1 MQKMSRKFLAFFLVL
16 ITVIGFS
23 TAQTG
28 MEYYSAAEL
37 SYKSGDYKTALDNYE
52 MALAADNT
60 LEGYDPQIKF
70 KMGISAYMIGNYDKA
85 RNYLAGYDNDFVRN
99 LLESISSRETED
111 EWKRWIKQN
120 NPTTSEVVSQ
130 DEVSTSTAVTVTQ
143 PSSGSSN
150 VAIII
155 VIFSTTFVVLMIAE
169 YRIYRVKRKVIELP
183 LESRQRASAQKIES
197 EIAST
202 NTPNTAE
209 VSGEASQSSDAAEKS
224 SIDKTPSELDLIPN
238 GAKIIDFEELINSEI
253 DVFKD
258 IFEQLDTIDNKKEE
272 MPSVESAKNT
282 DNSDVLQNMEFD
294 AEPPIEEIDREALIN
309 EVLDESK
316 NLIDEIEKISNESGE
331 TKQSEVTP
339 VELEGIEAELI
350 GKVKKIVDTISENKD
365 KETESE
371 SEEQPV
377 EDYEKLQKPFE
388 EFDELEKISEED
400 ANILMKKLLIL
411 SRGERD

>member
-1 MQKMSRKFLAFFLVL
+1 
-16 ITVIGFS
+16 
-23 TAQTG
+23 
-28 MEYYSAAEL
+28 
-37 SYKSGDYKTALDNYE
+37 
-52 MALAADNT
+52 
-60 LEGYDPQIKF
+60 
-70 KMGISAYMIGNYDKA
+70 
-85 RNYLAGYDNDFVRN
+85 
-99 LLESISSRETED
+99 
-111 EWKRWIKQN
+111 
-120 NPTTSEVVSQ
+120 
-130 DEVSTSTAVTVTQ
+130 
-143 PSSGSSN
+143 
-150 VAIII
+150 
-155 VIFSTTFVVLMIAE
+155 
-169 YRIYRVKRKVIELP
+169 
-183 LESRQRASAQKIES
+183 
-197 EIAST
+197 
-202 NTPNTAE
+202 
-209 VSGEASQSSDAAEKS
+209 EASQSSDAAEKS
-224 SIDKTPSELDLIPN
+224 SIDKTLSELDLIPN

-282 DNSDVLQNMEFD
+282 NNSDVLQNMEFD

-371 SEEQPV
+371 EQPV

-388 EFDELEKISEED
+388 EFDKLEKISEED

>member
-1 MQKMSRKFLAFFLVL
+1 MSRKFLAFFLVL

-282 DNSDVLQNMEFD
+282 DNSDVLQNIGFD

>member
-1 MQKMSRKFLAFFLVL
+1 MSKKFLAFLLIL
-16 ITVIGFS
+16 ITIVGFS

-85 RNYLAGYDNDFVRN
+85 RNYLAGYDNDFVKN
-99 LLESISSRETED
+99 LLESISSRQTED

-282 DNSDVLQNMEFD
+282 NNSDVLQNMEFD

>member
-1 MQKMSRKFLAFFLVL
+1 MSRKFLAFFLVL
-16 ITVIGFS
+16 TTVIGFS
-23 TAQTG
+23 TAQNG

>member
-1 MQKMSRKFLAFFLVL
+1 MSRKFLAFFLVL

>member
-1 MQKMSRKFLAFFLVL
+1 MSRKFLAFFLVL
-16 ITVIGFS
+16 TTVIGFS

-60 LEGYDPQIKF
+60 LEGYDPQVKF

-371 SEEQPV
+371 EQPV

>member
-1 MQKMSRKFLAFFLVL
+1 MSRKFLAFFLVL

-111 EWKRWIKQN
+111 KWKRWIKQN

>member
-1 MQKMSRKFLAFFLVL
+1 MSRKFLAFFLVL

-85 RNYLAGYDNDFVRN
+85 RNYLAGYDNDFVKN
-99 LLESISSRETED
+99 LLESISSRQTED

-143 PSSGSSN
+143 PSSGNSN
-150 VAIII
+150 VAIIMI
-155 VIFSTTFVVLMIAE
+155 IFSTTFVVLMIAE
-169 YRIYRVKRKVIELP
+169 YRIYRVKRKVVELP
-183 LESRQRASAQKIES
+183 LESRQRVSAQKVES
-197 EIAST
+197 EISST
-202 NTPNTAE
+202 NTSTTVE
-209 VSGEASQSSDAAEKS
+209 VSGEADQSDTAEKT

-258 IFEQLDTIDNKKEE
+258 IFEQLDIIDNKKEE
-272 MPSVESAKNT
+272 IPEKSGEPEKDNG
-282 DNSDVLQNMEFD
+282 NSDVLQNIESTVE
-294 AEPPIEEIDREALIN
+294 APIEDIDREMLIN

-316 NLIDEIEKISNESGE
+316 NLVDEIKKISDKSGE
-331 TKQSEVTP
+331 TEQSKVTS
-339 VELEGIEAELI
+339 VELESIEAELI
-350 GKVKKIVDTISENKD
+350 ERIKKIIDTVSENKD
-365 KETESE
+365 KETESV
-371 SEEQPV
+371 EQPV

-400 ANILMKKLLIL
+400 ADILMKKLLIL
-411 SRGERD
+411 SRGEKD

>member
-1 MQKMSRKFLAFFLVL
+1 MSRKFLAFFLVL

-23 TAQTG
+23 TAQNG

-60 LEGYDPQIKF
+60 LEGYDPQVKF

-282 DNSDVLQNMEFD
+282 DNSDVLQNIEFD

-339 VELEGIEAELI
+339 VELESIEAELI

-371 SEEQPV
+371 EQPV

-388 EFDELEKISEED
+388 EFDKLEKISEED

>member
-1 MQKMSRKFLAFFLVL
+1 MSRKFLAFFLVL

-60 LEGYDPQIKF
+60 LEGYDPQVKF

-99 LLESISSRETED
+99 LLESISSRQTED

-150 VAIII
+150 AVIII
-155 VIFSTTFVVLMIAE
+155 VIFSTIFVVLIIAE

-183 LESRQRASAQKIES
+183 FESRQRVSAQRVES

-202 NTPNTAE
+202 NTPTTVE
-209 VSGEASQSSDAAEKS
+209 VPGEASQSSDAAEKS
-224 SIDKTPSELDLIPN
+224 SIDKTLSELDLIPN

-272 MPSVESAKNT
+272 IPEKSGDSEKNK
-282 DNSDVLQNMEFD
+282 DNNDVLQNIESTV
-294 AEPPIEEIDREALIN
+294 EPPTEDIDREMLIN

-316 NLIDEIEKISNESGE
+316 NLIDEIKKISNESVE
-331 TKQSEVTP
+331 IEQNEVTP
-339 VELEGIEAELI
+339 VELESIEAELI
-350 GKVKKIVDTISENKD
+350 GRVKKITDTVSENKD
-365 KETESE
+365 NEAE

>member
-1 MQKMSRKFLAFFLVL
+1 MSRKFLAFFLVL

-23 TAQTG
+23 TAQNG

-282 DNSDVLQNMEFD
+282 DNSDVLQNIEFD

>member
-1 MQKMSRKFLAFFLVL
+1 MSRKFLAFFLVL

-183 LESRQRASAQKIES
+183 LESRQRTSAQKIES

>member
-1 MQKMSRKFLAFFLVL
+1 MSRKFLAFFLVL

-23 TAQTG
+23 TAQNG
-28 MEYYSAAEL
+28 MEYYSAAEF

-282 DNSDVLQNMEFD
+282 DNSDVLQNIEFD

>member
-1 MQKMSRKFLAFFLVL
+1 MSRKFLAFFLVL

-60 LEGYDPQIKF
+60 LEGYDPQVKF

-99 LLESISSRETED
+99 LLESISSRQTED

-224 SIDKTPSELDLIPN
+224 SIDKTLSELDLIPN

>member
-1 MQKMSRKFLAFFLVL
+1 MSRKFLAFFLVL
-16 ITVIGFS
+16 TTVIGFS
-23 TAQTG
+23 TAQNG

-282 DNSDVLQNMEFD
+282 DNSDVLQNIEFD

-339 VELEGIEAELI
+339 VELESIEAELI

>member
-1 MQKMSRKFLAFFLVL
+1 MSRKFLAFFLVL
-16 ITVIGFS
+16 TTVIGFS
-23 TAQTG
+23 TAQNG

-282 DNSDVLQNMEFD
+282 DNSDVLQNIEFD

-339 VELEGIEAELI
+339 VELESIEAELI

-365 KETESE
+365 KETE

>member
-1 MQKMSRKFLAFFLVL
+1 MSRKFLAFFLVL

-150 VAIII
+150 VAIKI

>member
-1 MQKMSRKFLAFFLVL
+1 MSKKFLAFLLIL
-16 ITVIGFS
+16 ITIVGFS

-99 LLESISSRETED
+99 LLESISSRQTED

-150 VAIII
+150 AVIII
-155 VIFSTTFVVLMIAE
+155 VIFSTIFVVLIIAE

-183 LESRQRASAQKIES
+183 FESRQRVSAQRVES

-202 NTPNTAE
+202 NTPTTVE
-209 VSGEASQSSDAAEKS
+209 VPGEASQSSDAAEKS
-224 SIDKTPSELDLIPN
+224 SIDKTLSELDLIPN

-282 DNSDVLQNMEFD
+282 NNSDVLQNMEFD

>member
-1 MQKMSRKFLAFFLVL
+1 MPRKYLAFFLIL

-37 SYKSGDYKTALDNYE
+37 SYKSGDYKTALGNYE

-99 LLESISSRETED
+99 LLESISSRQIED

-130 DEVSTSTAVTVTQ
+130 DEVPTSTAVTVAQ

-155 VIFSTTFVVLMIAE
+155 VIFSTIFVVLMIAE

-183 LESRQRASAQKIES
+183 LEPSQRASAQRAES

-202 NTPNTAE
+202 NTHTTVE
-209 VSGEASQSSDAAEKS
+209 VSGEAGQSSDKVEKS

-238 GAKIIDFEELINSEI
+238 GAKVIDFEELINSEI

-258 IFEQLDTIDNKKEE
+258 IFEQLDNIDNKNEG
-272 MPSVESAKNT
+272 MPEKSVEAARNT
-282 DNSDVLQNMEFD
+282 DSSDVLENMEFD
-294 AEPPIEEIDREALIN
+294 AEPPIGEIDREVLIN

-316 NLIDEIEKISNESGE
+316 NLIDEIKKISNESDE
-331 TKQSEVTP
+331 TEQSEVTSFK
-339 VELEGIEAELI
+339 LESIEAELI
-350 GKVKKIVDTISENKD
+350 GRVKKITDTVSENKD
-365 KETESE
+365 KETK

-400 ANILMKKLLIL
+400 ASILMKKLLIL

>member
-1 MQKMSRKFLAFFLVL
+1 MSRKFLAFFLVL

-85 RNYLAGYDNDFVRN
+85 RNYLAGYDNDFVKN
-99 LLESISSRETED
+99 LLESISSRQTED

>member
-1 MQKMSRKFLAFFLVL
+1 MSRKFLAFFLVL
-16 ITVIGFS
+16 TTVIGFS
-23 TAQTG
+23 TAQNG

-282 DNSDVLQNMEFD
+282 DNSDVLQNIEFD

>member
-1 MQKMSRKFLAFFLVL
+1 MSRKFLAFFLVL
-16 ITVIGFS
+16 TTVIGFS
-23 TAQTG
+23 TAQNG

-350 GKVKKIVDTISENKD
+350 GKVKKIVDTVSENKE
-365 KETESE
+365 KETE

>member
-1 MQKMSRKFLAFFLVL
+1 MSRKFLAFFLVL

-350 GKVKKIVDTISENKD
+350 GKVKKIVDTVSENKE
-365 KETESE
+365 KETE

>member
-16 ITVIGFS
+16 TTVIGFS
-23 TAQTG
+23 TAQNG

-60 LEGYDPQIKF
+60 LEGYDPQVKF

-99 LLESISSRETED
+99 LLESISSRQTED

-150 VAIII
+150 AVIII
-155 VIFSTTFVVLMIAE
+155 VIFSTIFVVLIIAE

-183 LESRQRASAQKIES
+183 FESRQRVSAQRVES

-202 NTPNTAE
+202 NTPTTVE
-209 VSGEASQSSDAAEKS
+209 VPGEASQSSDAAEKS
-224 SIDKTPSELDLIPN
+224 SIDKTLSELDLIPN

-282 DNSDVLQNMEFD
+282 NNSDVLQNMEFD

-371 SEEQPV
+371 EQPV

>member
-1 MQKMSRKFLAFFLVL
+1 MSRKFLAFFLVL
-16 ITVIGFS
+16 TTVIGFS
-23 TAQTG
+23 TAQNG

-371 SEEQPV
+371 EQPV

>member
-1 MQKMSRKFLAFFLVL
+1 MSRKFLAFFLVL

-23 TAQTG
+23 TAQNG

-282 DNSDVLQNMEFD
+282 DNSDVLQNIEFD

-371 SEEQPV
+371 EQPV

-388 EFDELEKISEED
+388 EFDKLEKISEED

>member
-1 MQKMSRKFLAFFLVL
+1 MSKKFLAFLLIL
-16 ITVIGFS
+16 ITIVGFS

-85 RNYLAGYDNDFVRN
+85 RNYLAGYDNDFVKN
-99 LLESISSRETED
+99 LLESISSRQTED

-183 LESRQRASAQKIES
+183 LESRQRVSTQSAES
-197 EIAST
+197 EIASI
-202 NTPNTAE
+202 NTSTTVGA
-209 VSGEASQSSDAAEKS
+209 SGETDQSDTAEKS
-224 SIDKTPSELDLIPN
+224 SIDKTSSEIDLIPN

-272 MPSVESAKNT
+272 IPEKSGDSEKNK
-282 DNSDVLQNMEFD
+282 DNNDVLQNIESTV
-294 AEPPIEEIDREALIN
+294 EPPTEDIDREMLIN

-316 NLIDEIEKISNESGE
+316 NLIDEIKKISNESVE
-331 TKQSEVTP
+331 IEQNEVTP
-339 VELEGIEAELI
+339 VELESIEAELI
-350 GKVKKIVDTISENKD
+350 GRVKKITDTVSENKD
-365 KETESE
+365 NEAE

>member
-1 MQKMSRKFLAFFLVL
+1 MSKKFLAFLLIL
-16 ITVIGFS
+16 ITIVGFS

-85 RNYLAGYDNDFVRN
+85 RNYLAGYDNDFVKN
-99 LLESISSRETED
+99 LLESISSRQTED

-183 LESRQRASAQKIES
+183 LESRQRVSTQSAES
-197 EIAST
+197 EIASI
-202 NTPNTAE
+202 NTSTTVGA
-209 VSGEASQSSDAAEKS
+209 SGETDQSDTAEKS
-224 SIDKTPSELDLIPN
+224 SIDKTSSEIDLIPN

-272 MPSVESAKNT
+272 IPEKSGDSEKNK
-282 DNSDVLQNMEFD
+282 DNNDVLQNIESTV
-294 AEPPIEEIDREALIN
+294 EPPTEDIDREMLIN

-316 NLIDEIEKISNESGE
+316 NLIDEIKKISNESVE
-331 TKQSEVTP
+331 IEQNEVTP
-339 VELEGIEAELI
+339 VELESIEAELI
-350 GKVKKIVDTISENKD
+350 GRVKKITDTVSENKD
-365 KETESE
+365 NEAE

-400 ANILMKKLLIL
+400 ADILIKKLLIL

>member
-1 MQKMSRKFLAFFLVL
+1 MSRKFLAFFLVL
-16 ITVIGFS
+16 TTVIGFS
-23 TAQTG
+23 TAQNG

-282 DNSDVLQNMEFD
+282 DNSDVLQNIEFD

-339 VELEGIEAELI
+339 VELESIEAELI
-350 GKVKKIVDTISENKD
+350 GKVKKIVDTVSENKD
-365 KETESE
+365 KETE

>member
-1 MQKMSRKFLAFFLVL
+1 MSRKFLAFFLVL

-282 DNSDVLQNMEFD
+282 DNSDVLQNIEFD

>member
-1 MQKMSRKFLAFFLVL
+1 MSRKFLAFFLVL

-339 VELEGIEAELI
+339 VELESIEAELI